1 MEYRNNT
8 QGEETLSA
16 LGYGCMRFPKK
27 GNSIDMVAV
36 EAQILY
42 AIEQGVT
49 YFDTAYVYPGSEE
62 ALGKVLQKNQC
73 REKVKIATKLPHYLV
88 KKQGDFERYF
98 QEQLKRLKTDYVDF
112 YLMHML
118 PDTNVWNKLIGQGVL
133 EWIKEKKEMGQI
145 RKIGFSYHGNT
156 TTFLEVLNA
165 YEWEFCQI
173 QYNYMDEN
181 SQAGRTGLLEA
192 AKKGIP
198 VIIMEPL
205 RGGMLA
211 NHLPKKAM
219 DAIETAYCKRSPAEW
234 SFRWLWNQAQVSVVL
249 SGMNSME
256 MLQENIRIAS
266 ETMPGQ
272 FTNQDEAVIEQ
283 IRTAINEQTKVP
295 CTGCSYCMPCPF
307 GVDIPGSFRCYN
319 VSYTDGYGKGLM
331 EYLLCT
337 TLRNKQSSASLCKE
351 CGACEPHCPQ
361 SIPIR
366 SQLKQVKKRFENPV
380 FRIVSKIIKRLY
392 R

>member
-36 EAQILY
+36 EEQILY

-118 PDTNVWNKLIGQGVL
+118 PDTNVWDKLIGQGVL

-219 DAIETAYCKRSPAEW
+219 EAIETAYCKRSPAEW

-283 IRTAINEQTKVP
+283 IRTAMNEQTKVP

>member
-36 EAQILY
+36 EEQILY

-73 REKVKIATKLPHYLV
+73 REKIKIATKLPHYLV

-272 FTNQDEAVIEQ
+272 FSTQDEEVIEQ

>member
-36 EAQILY
+36 EEQILY

-219 DAIETAYCKRSPAEW
+219 EAIETAYCKRSPAEW

-283 IRTAINEQTKVP
+283 IRTAMNEQTKVP

>member
-118 PDTNVWNKLIGQGVL
+118 PDTNVWDKLIGQGVL

-219 DAIETAYCKRSPAEW
+219 EAIETAYCKRSPAEW
-234 SFRWLWNQAQVSVVL
+234 SFRWLWNQRQVSVVL

-272 FTNQDEAVIEQ
+272 FSTQDEEVIEQ

>member
-36 EAQILY
+36 EEQILY

-73 REKVKIATKLPHYLV
+73 REKIKIATKLPHYLV

-283 IRTAINEQTKVP
+283 IRTAMNEQTKVP

>member
-118 PDTNVWNKLIGQGVL
+118 PDTNVWDKLIGQGVL

-219 DAIETAYCKRSPAEW
+219 EAIETAYCKRSPAEW